1 VLRVKLPHL
10 DGWNDKRR
18 ATAARYRAAIAKGK
32 SGVVAPVEIEGAH
45 HVYHHFTVRTPARAE
60 LSARLTAEGI
70 GSAVYYPIP
79 MHEQPAYTR
88 WARGKL
94 PEAERAAAE
103 VLSLPVHPWLTEDE
117 IERVAAALAT

>member
-1 VLRVKLPHL
+1 M
-10 DGWNDKRR
+10 
-18 ATAARYRAAIAKGK
+18 A
-32 SGVVAPVEIEGAH
+32 
-45 HVYHHFTVRTPARAE
+45 
-60 LSARLTAEGI
+60 
-70 GSAVYYPIP
+70 
-79 MHEQPAYTR
+79 MHEQPAYAR